1 MFRFPAPTP
10 GRSPQHWPDM
20 TPAALPPDW
29 PFKAQ
34 SSLISTGRQRFWVAD
49 TGPPAQSGDA
59 PTLLLLHGTG
69 ASGHSFRRTIP
80 GLSRTCRTITPDL
93 PGHGCSATGFSGR
106 LGLDA
111 MAADLWT
118 LCDTL
123 QVQPKAII
131 GHSAGAAIGLRMAEL
146 RPVAQIIGINAA
158 LGEFD
163 GAAAFLFPI
172 LAKGLA
178 TLPFAASAITGF
190 FGRPGTVE
198 RILTGTGSPLDPEGR
213 AQYLRL
219 VRDPDHVTGALGM
232 MADWRLQG
240 LLNRLPQTK
249 AHVTLIASEGDRAV
263 PAQVSIDAGRRIP
276 GARLHLVPKLGHLAH
291 EETED
296 GLSALILEVL
306 KPDGSTAT
314 PPRT

>member
-1 MFRFPAPTP
+1 MLPFPAPTP
-10 GRSPQHWPDM
+10 GRLLQHWLEM
-20 TPAALPPDW
+20 TPASLPADW

-49 TGPPAQSGDA
+49 TGPKDSPA
-59 PTLLLLHGTG
+59 LLLLHGTG

-80 GLSRTCRTITPDL
+80 GLSQTHRVITPDL
-93 PGHGCSATGFSGR
+93 PGHGLSALGFSGR

-111 MAADLWT
+111 MAQDLWT
-118 LCDTL
+118 LLDTL
-123 QVQPKAII
+123 QIQPQAII

-146 RPVAQIIGINAA
+146 RPVPHVIGLNAA

-172 LAKGLA
+172 IAKGLA
-178 TLPFAASAITGF
+178 TLPFAATAITAF

-232 MADWRLQG
+232 MADWRLQP
-240 LLNRLPQTK
+240 LLNRLPQTTTR
-249 AHVTLIASEGDRAV
+249 VTLIASEGDRAV
-263 PAQVSIDAGRRIP
+263 PAQVSIDAAKRIP
-276 GARLHLVPKLGHLAH
+276 GAKLHLLPKLGHLAH

-296 GLSALILEVL
+296 GLSALILDSLSE
-306 KPDGSTAT
+306 P
-314 PPRT
+314 

>member
-1 MFRFPAPTP
+1 MFRFPAPMP
-10 GRSPQHWPDM
+10 GRSLQRWLEM
-20 TPAALPPDW
+20 TPAALPSDW
-29 PFKAQ
+29 PLKAQ
-34 SSLISTGRQRFWVAD
+34 SSLVTAGRHRFWVAD
-49 TGPPAQSGDA
+49 TGPKDA

-69 ASGHSFRRTIP
+69 ASLHSFRRTIP
-80 GLSRTCRTITPDL
+80 GLSETYRVITPDL
-93 PGHGCSATGFSGR
+93 PGHGASATGFTGR
-106 LGLDA
+106 LSLDA
-111 MAADLWT
+111 MAQDLWT

-123 QVQPKAII
+123 HIEPKGII

-146 RPVAQIIGINAA
+146 RPVPQVIGLNAA

-172 LAKGLA
+172 IAKGLA
-178 TLPFAASAITGF
+178 TLPFASTAITAF

-198 RILTGTGSPLDPEGR
+198 RILTGTGSPLDAEGR

-232 MADWRLQG
+232 MADWKLQP
-240 LLNRLPQTK
+240 LLNRLPQTTTK
-249 AHVTLIASEGDRAV
+249 VTLIASEGDRAV
-263 PAQVSIDAGRRIP
+263 PAQVSIDAAKRIP
-276 GARLHLVPKLGHLAH
+276 GAKLHLLPKLGHLAH

-296 GLSALILEVL
+296 GLSALILEAL
-306 KPDGSTAT
+306 SRDASTET

>member
-1 MFRFPAPTP
+1 
-10 GRSPQHWPDM
+10 M
-20 TPAALPPDW
+20 TPADLPPDW

-34 SSLISTGRQRFWVAD
+34 SSLISSGRHRFWVAD
-49 TGPPAQSGDA
+49 TGPKDA

-80 GLSRTCRTITPDL
+80 GLSQSYRVIAPDL
-93 PGHGCSATGFSGR
+93 PGHGLSATGFAGR

-111 MAADLWT
+111 MAQDLWT
-118 LCDTL
+118 LLDTL
-123 QVQPKAII
+123 QVEPQAII

-146 RPVAQIIGINAA
+146 HHVPQIIGLNAA

-172 LAKGLA
+172 IAKGLA
-178 TLPFAASAITGF
+178 TLPFAATAITAF
-190 FGRPGTVE
+190 FGRPGTVD
-198 RILTGTGSPLDPEGR
+198 RILAGTGSPLDLEGR

-232 MADWRLQG
+232 MADWKLQPF
-240 LLNRLPQTK
+240 LNRLPQTQK
-249 AHVTLIASEGDRAV
+249 KVTLIASEGDRAV
-263 PAQVSIDAGRRIP
+263 PAQVSIDAAKRIP
-276 GARLHLVPKLGHLAH
+276 GAKLHLLPKLGHLAH

-296 GLSALILEVL
+296 GLSALILDSL
-306 KPDGSTAT
+306 GQA
-314 PPRT
+314 

>member
-10 GRSPQHWPDM
+10 GRSLQRWPEM
-20 TPAALPPDW
+20 TPAALPNDW
-29 PFKAQ
+29 PLKAQ
-34 SSLISTGRQRFWVAD
+34 SSLIQSGRHRFWVAD
-49 TGPPAQSGDA
+49 TGPNDA
-59 PTLLLLHGTG
+59 PSLLLLHGTG
-69 ASGHSFRRTIP
+69 ASLHSFRRTIP
-80 GLSRTCRTITPDL
+80 GLSQTYRVITPDL
-93 PGHGCSATGFSGR
+93 PGHGASATGFQGR

-111 MAADLWT
+111 MAQDLWT

-123 QVQPKAII
+123 HIQPKAII

-146 RPVAQIIGINAA
+146 RPVPQIIGLNAA

-172 LAKGLA
+172 IAKGLA
-178 TLPFAASAITGF
+178 TLPFAATAITAF

-198 RILTGTGSPLDPEGR
+198 RILTGTGSPLDAEGR

-232 MADWRLQG
+232 MADWRLQP
-240 LLNRLPQTK
+240 LLNRLPQTSTK
-249 AHVTLIASEGDRAV
+249 VTLIASEGDRAV
-263 PAQVSIDAGRRIP
+263 PAQVSIDAAKRIP
-276 GARLHLVPKLGHLAH
+276 GAKLHLLPKLGHLAH

-296 GLSALILEVL
+296 GLSALILDSL
-306 KPDGSTAT
+306 GQP
-314 PPRT
+314 

>member
-1 MFRFPAPTP
+1 MFPFPAPTP
-10 GRSPQHWPDM
+10 GRLLQLWPDM
-20 TPAALPPDW
+20 TPAALSNDW

-34 SSLISTGRQRFWVAD
+34 SSLISTGRHRFWTID
-49 TGPPAQSGDA
+49 TGPKDA

-69 ASGHSFRRTIP
+69 ASGHSFRRTVP
-80 GLSRTCRTITPDL
+80 GLSETYRVITPDL
-93 PGHGCSATGFSGR
+93 PGHGLSATGFTGR

-111 MAADLWT
+111 MAQDLWT
-118 LCDTL
+118 LLDTL
-123 QVQPKAII
+123 NIQPQAII

-146 RPVAQIIGINAA
+146 HPVPHIIGLNAA

-172 LAKGLA
+172 IAKGLA
-178 TLPFAASAITGF
+178 TLPFASTAITTF

-198 RILTGTGSPLDPEGR
+198 RILTGTGSPLDPQGR

-232 MADWRLQG
+232 MADWKLQG
-240 LLNRLPQTK
+240 LLNRLPQTQTK
-249 AHVTLIASEGDRAV
+249 VTLIASEGDRAV
-263 PAQVSIDAGRRIP
+263 PPQVSIDAAKCIP
-276 GARLHLVPKLGHLAH
+276 GAKVHLLPKLGHLAH

-296 GLSALILEVL
+296 GLSALILDSL
-306 KPDGSTAT
+306 SQT
-314 PPRT
+314 

>member
-1 MFRFPAPTP
+1 MP
-10 GRSPQHWPDM
+10 GRLLQRWPEM
-20 TPAALPPDW
+20 TPASLPADW

-34 SSLISTGRQRFWVAD
+34 SSLISTGRQRFWVID
-49 TGPPAQSGDA
+49 TGPKDA

-69 ASGHSFRRTIP
+69 ASGHSFARTIP
-80 GLSRTCRTITPDL
+80 SLSQTYRVITPDL
-93 PGHGCSATGFSGR
+93 PGHGLSAKGFAGR

-111 MAADLWT
+111 MAQDLWT
-118 LCDTL
+118 LLDTL
-123 QVQPKAII
+123 QIQPQAII

-146 RPVAQIIGINAA
+146 RPVPQVIGLNAA

-172 LAKGLA
+172 IAKGLA
-178 TLPFAASAITGF
+178 TLPFVSSGITAF
-190 FGRPGTVE
+190 FGRPGTVD

-232 MADWRLQG
+232 MADWRLQP
-240 LLNRLPQTK
+240 LLNRFPQTQTK
-249 AHVTLIASEGDRAV
+249 VTLIASEGDRAV
-263 PAQVSIDAGRRIP
+263 PPQVSIDAAKRIP
-276 GARLHLVPKLGHLAH
+276 GARLHLLPKLGHLAH

-296 GLSALILEVL
+296 GLSALILDSL
-306 KPDGSTAT
+306 GQA
-314 PPRT
+314 